1 MSFKLSNFT
10 VSPSQE
16 LLDLARKYDL
26 FDIADHYG
34 LVPYVK
40 KTTLKHGIKNI
51 LVHFFLDEEIFDSS
65 AISQILVTQ
74 TDLQ

>member
-10 VSPSQE
+10 ASPSQK

-34 LVPYVK
+34 LPYVK

-51 LVHFFLDEEIFDSS
+51 LIHFFLDEEIFDSS
-65 AISQILVTQ
+65 AIPQILVTQ